1 MHHTPKVVRAVVQ
14 NLARVVLRE
23 LSSRLVIILNVL
35 RQDLNELIPVG
46 SKDYS
51 LAYLRLLLL
60 AKEVE
65 VVLTSNLE
73 TVFLSGGVR

>member
-60 AKEVE
+60 AKEVM
-65 VVLTSNLE
+65 LSSNLE
-73 TVFLSGGVR
+73 TVFLSGGVP